1 MSRTC
6 ETCREYLGGGSCNL
20 SIEMECRDGGGFEAW
35 EERSEKNGQK
45 IPHDA
50 PIREDHQAKTT
61 E

>member
-1 MSRTC
+1 MTKRC

-20 SIEMECRDGGGFEAW
+20 SMEMECRDGGGFEAW
-35 EERSEKNGQK
+35 EYSGK
-45 IPHDA
+45 IRAEEPAAA